1 MTRAYVTFWTNRKA
15 GQEWQ
20 ERLYGQDDR
29 MSRSTG
35 MCESDDGQDD
45 LMSRSTGMCESDDG
59 QDDLMS
65 RSTGMCE
72 SDQARWGLIPTDA

>member
-1 MTRAYVTFWTNRKA
+1 
-15 GQEWQ
+15 
-20 ERLYGQDDR
+20 
-29 MSRSTG
+29 

-45 LMSRSTGMCESDDG
+45 LMSRSTGMCENDDG

-72 SDQARWGLIPTDA
+72 NDQARSGMHPVVAKAAPTVLIVTKLD

>member
-1 MTRAYVTFWTNRKA
+1 
-15 GQEWQ
+15 
-20 ERLYGQDDR
+20 
-29 MSRSTG
+29 

-72 SDQARWGLIPTDA
+72 SDEARQKKALTLFLG